1 MDDIHMGDTHLIT
14 LNDCTIDDED
24 SCDQY
29 VALIVAQHRNQFDFT
44 ALDYG
49 MFNINS
55 NLSKIFSFD
64 QLSKLWEK
72 VRKNSKHPFIYLV
85 LVLVQEV
92 TIFLILLN
100 TLTSSHQ
107 QVSIGMVPKN

>member
-1 MDDIHMGDTHLIT
+1 MGDTHLIT
-14 LNDCTIDDED
+14 LNDCTIDDEE

-55 NLSKIFSFD
+55 NISEIFSLD
-64 QLSKLWEK
+64 QLSKLWPK

-85 LVLVQEV
+85 LVLVLEV
-92 TIFLILLN
+92 NIFLIIFPNLI
-100 TLTSSHQ
+100 SSY
-107 QVSIGMVPKN
+107 K